1 MGVEKSEAAPSAT
14 AAEAMNTSS
23 STTPSSMGASP
34 QNSERFATIS
44 SMSDLKE
51 KAPEMHKAMMQGLAM
66 NICNSMQ
73 KHQQRFKEI
82 LRKGRSQQ

>member
-1 MGVEKSEAAPSAT
+1 MGAERSEAVN
-14 AAEAMNTSS
+14 AASVTEAMNTSS
-23 STTPSSMGASP
+23 STTPSSMAASP

-66 NICNSMQ
+66 NICNGMQ